1 MQAGHGSQP
10 DDVGVEWLNAPAAW
24 AFYLGIIAT
33 VRCLVG
39 LFPGVHDFHA
49 WTFVNLLHATITFYI
64 FHWLKGNPFPTYW
77 ALCTPS
83 NDRRTWWEQL
93 DRRWQNTP
101 SRKFCTAVVV
111 LLYFF
116 AVRTTPP
123 AFPLCHFVNFLA
135 FLVVFIAKLP
145 AMDSVRILGINR

>member
-24 AFYLGIIAT
+24 AFYVSVILM
-33 VRCLVG
+33 VRFLVG
-39 LFPGVHDFHA
+39 LFPGAQDFEA
-49 WTFVNLLHATITFYI
+49 WTFVNVLHALITFYI
-64 FHWLKGNPFPTYW
+64 FHWVKGNPFPTYW

-93 DRRWQNTP
+93 DNRWQNTP

-111 LLYFF
+111 ALYVV
-116 AVRTTPP
+116 AARTTPP
-123 AFPLCHFVNFLA
+123 NFPVFHCLNFLA
-135 FLVVFIAKLP
+135 SIVLFIAKLP

>member
-24 AFYLGIIAT
+24 AFYVGIIAT
-33 VRCLVG
+33 VRFLVG
-39 LFPGVHDFHA
+39 LFPGALDFHA
-49 WTFVNLLHATITFYI
+49 WTLVNVTHAVVTFYI
-64 FHWLKGNPFPTYW
+64 FHWIKGNPFPTYW

-83 NDRRTWWEQL
+83 NDIRTWWEQL
-93 DRRWQNTP
+93 DHRWQNTP
-101 SRKFCTAVVV
+101 SRKFCTAIVCM
-111 LLYFF
+111 LYFF

-123 AFPLCHFVNFLA
+123 QLITYHFVNFVA
-135 FLVVFIAKLP
+135 FVVVFVAKLP